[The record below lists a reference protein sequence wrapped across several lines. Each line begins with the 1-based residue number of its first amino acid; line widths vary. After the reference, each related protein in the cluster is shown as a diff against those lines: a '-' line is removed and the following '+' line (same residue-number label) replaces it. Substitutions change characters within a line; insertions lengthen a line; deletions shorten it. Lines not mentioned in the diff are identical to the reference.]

1 MKYLRSKLLNLIPVF
16 FIVTFGSFMMLELL
30 PGNPVDALL
39 FDEDAAAPDPAVR
52 EAMMK
57 ELGLD
62 KPVIVRY
69 FKWMGNLVQ
78 GDLGRSYETQ
88 QVVTEALA
96 QRIPVS
102 FQLVI
107 MAQTVA
113 ILLAIPLGMLC
124 AYRHGRPVDRWISA
138 TAFGILAVPV
148 FVVAVSMIFL
158 FAVTL
163 QWLPASGF
171 VPMSKSFWGNLES
184 MLLPSIAIAIAEV
197 PILLRVLRS
206 DMISVLQEDY
216 ISMAKAKGIST
227 ATILFNHALRPS
239 SFTLVTIIGLQI
251 GSLITGSVI
260 LETIYGLPGVGKLL
274 IEAIDARDEIMV
286 QGIVTFIALVYV
298 LVNFTVDMTYALIDP
313 RVARERG
320 LR

>member
-1 MKYLRSKLLNLIPVF
+1 MKYLQAKLLNLVPVF
-16 FIVTFGSFMMLELL
+16 FLVTFASFMLLELL
-30 PGNPVDALL
+30 PGNAADAIL
-39 FDEDAAAPDPAVR
+39 FDEEAAAPSK
-52 EAMMK
+52 EARDALIK

-62 KPVIVRY
+62 RPVVVRY
-69 FKWMGNLVQ
+69 FVWMGNMVR

-88 QVVTEALA
+88 QVVTKALA

-102 FQLVI
+102 LQLVI
-107 MAQTVA
+107 MAQTIA
-113 ILLAIPLGMLC
+113 ILFAIPLGMLC
-124 AYRHGRPVDRWISA
+124 AYRHGQSLDRWISGA
-138 TAFGILAVPV
+138 AFAVLAIPV
-148 FVVAVSMIFL
+148 FVVAVTMIFL

-171 VPMSKSFWGNLES
+171 VPITKSFWGNLES
-184 MLLPSIAIAIAEV
+184 MLLPAVAIGIVEI

-216 ISMAKAKGIST
+216 ISLAKAKGMPTIS
-227 ATILFNHALRPS
+227 ILFRHALRPS

-260 LETIYGLPGVGKLL
+260 LETIFGLPGVGKLL

-298 LVNFTVDMTYALIDP
+298 LVNFTVDMTYAVIDP
-313 RVARERG
+313 RVARERSM
-320 LR
+320 R

>member
-1 MKYLRSKLLNLIPVF
+1 MRYFRSKLLNLIPVF
-16 FIVTFGSFMMLELL
+16 FLVTFGSFMMLELL

-52 EAMMK
+52 QAMME

-69 FKWMGNLVQ
+69 GIWMANLVQ

-88 QVVTEALA
+88 QVVTQALA

-107 MAQTVA
+107 MAQTIA

-138 TAFGILAVPV
+138 IAFGILAIPV
-148 FVVAVSMIFL
+148 FVVAVSMTFL

-171 VPMSKSFWGNLES
+171 VPFSRSFWGNLES
-184 MLLPSIAIAIAEV
+184 MLLPAIAIGTAEV

-216 ISMAKAKGIST
+216 ISLAKAKGMST
-227 ATILFNHALRPS
+227 ASILFTHALRPS

-251 GSLITGSVI
+251 GNLITGSVI
-260 LETIYGLPGVGKLL
+260 LDTIFGLPGVGKLL

-286 QGIVTFIALVYV
+286 QGIVTFIALIYV
-298 LVNFTVDMTYALIDP
+298 VVNFTVDMTYAVIDP
-313 RVARERG
+313 RVARERAFG
-320 LR
+320 